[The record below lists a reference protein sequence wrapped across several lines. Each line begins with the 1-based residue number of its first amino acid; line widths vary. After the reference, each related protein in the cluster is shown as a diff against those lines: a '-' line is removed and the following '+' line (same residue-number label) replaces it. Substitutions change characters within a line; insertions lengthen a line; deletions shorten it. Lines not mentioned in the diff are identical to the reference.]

1 MKIKLH
7 LFALITFLLAKGLNL
22 LAQPCA
28 STSNPWLFQAIQWW
42 DNQPIATFTP
52 SQVNTTTAPGYI
64 NFLAQAGSIL
74 PGYGGKVTLNDTLCI
89 NNDFTLDVRL
99 RNRDNTTGQEYMAY
113 DAIIRVTLDNNVTFG
128 CKLVDYS
135 QSWAYANTE
144 LHYGSTVVSNDGRLA
159 IDYSNAGMQTNGFN
173 TIRLRLNGNALE
185 FSQVAFIGLETSTM
199 NINYTGP
206 VCKTITKIEIWF
218 KGAGEVDLVRVRN
231 NANTITYLN
240 EDFTN
245 CSSYAQFPSCTEP
258 VYNLSYTAP
267 TCNLNRLQLNLNS
280 TPVDS
285 TSYSWVGP
293 NGFTS
298 TLKNPFINF
307 PTPANQGTYTVTIR
321 PKNPCLPTYTRSINV
336 TFPTFPLPQTFNH
349 MLCPGESFTLPGGNV
364 VSQAG
369 TYHDTLAS
377 YIAGCDSIIIT
388 NITLGNVTARTDTIL
403 CNPGVVPLSATTNGF
418 GFLWSPS
425 TGLSD
430 TLIANPIATVNS
442 SITYTVTSALPNF
455 NAPNLV
461 QNAGFESGN
470 NGFSSAYTYDASALN
485 ASALYTIGANPSAYW
500 NQLAGCSPHG
510 GSNMILYNGF
520 QDSTYTLWCQ
530 TIAVQPNTF
539 YDMGLW
545 ALSLRNSGVNGQLQ
559 FMIDGVNVGPRMT
572 ILPATCN
579 WQSYSTAWYSGSA
592 TSINLCIKNVSTSNE
607 PDFALDDIWFKEM
620 CTFSDQV
627 NILVQQPVVST
638 SNITNVSCFGG
649 NDGSATASA
658 VGIGPFSY
666 AWSNGETTATAS
678 NLTDGTFIV
687 TVTDSVGCE
696 GRDTITITEPTQ
708 LIVTL
713 ADTTNISC
721 FGLTD
726 GSVRAIASGGTSPY
740 TYTWNSSPV
749 QNANILQNAPAGNY
763 TITVTDDNNCT
774 ASANVT
780 LTQPTQ
786 LTMNFSNVTDVSCYG
801 GNDGGAEVTGNGG
814 NGSYVFE
821 WDNNVSGTQNTTL
834 NGGWH
839 TVELTDANNCS
850 IIDSV
855 FINQPPVFSAFAND
869 SSNVTCFGMNDGAID
884 IGVIGGVANYTYT
897 VNGQPQATAQVDSLT
912 AGSYTIVVTDANGC
926 TTTFTHVV
934 IQPDSVHAE
943 IDADPTMGLVP
954 TTVNFT
960 SNSSGY
966 ASLIWMM
973 DGDVLDTT
981 TSYAHLF
988 TQPGEFEVI
997 LVAINENGCTDT
1009 AQVMIFIADSV
1020 HAIFPNVITPNG
1032 DGSNDFFDVKQ
1043 SGVKSIAIVFYNR
1056 WGTQIYSNF
1065 VDNITSPIVT
1075 LWDGKTAVGG
1085 NDCSEGTYYFD
1096 AVMEDL
1102 NGKKSQT
1109 KGFVH
1114 LFR

>member
-1 MKIKLH
+1 MKMKLH
-7 LFALITFLLAKGLNL
+7 LFVLITFLLAKALNL
-22 LAQPCA
+22 WAQPCA

-52 SQVNTTTAPGYI
+52 TQVNTTTAPGYI
-64 NFLAQAGSIL
+64 NFLAQAGSIP

-99 RNRDNTTGQEYMAY
+99 RNRDNATGQEFMAY

-135 QSWAYANTE
+135 QAWAYVNTE
-144 LHYGSTVVSNDGRLA
+144 LYYGSTSVSNDGRLA
-159 IDYSNAGMQTNGFN
+159 IDYNNAGLQTNGFN

-185 FSQVAFIGLETSTM
+185 FSQVAILGLETSTM
-199 NINYTGP
+199 NITYTGP

-280 TPVDS
+280 TPTDS

-307 PTPANQGTYTVTIR
+307 PTTVNQGTYTVTIR

-336 TFPTFPLPQTFNH
+336 TFPTFPLPQTFTR
-349 MLCPGESFTLPGGNV
+349 MLCPGETFTLPSGTV

-369 TYHDTLAS
+369 TYNDTLAS
-377 YIAGCDSIIIT
+377 SIAGCDSIIIT

-403 CNPGVVPLSATTNGF
+403 CNPGVVPLNATSNGF
-418 GFLWSPS
+418 GYLWSPS

-430 TLIANPIATVNS
+430 SLIANPTATINS

-461 QNAGFESGN
+461 QNPGFEAGN
-470 NGFSSAYTYDASALN
+470 VQFTSNYTFSTTALTAN
-485 ASALYTIGANPSAYW
+485 SLYGIGANPNSYF
-500 NQLAGCSPHG
+500 NQFANCTPRTGI
-510 GSNMILYNGF
+510 MMAMFNGF
-520 QDSTYTLWCQ
+520 QDSTYSLWCQ

-539 YDMGLW
+539 YDLGFW
-545 ALSLRNSGVNGQLQ
+545 AQSIRNSGVNAELQ
-559 FMIDGVNVGPRMT
+559 IVIDGVNVGPRMIVT
-572 ILPATCN
+572 PATCN
-579 WQSYSTAWYSGSA
+579 WQSYSTAWFSGAA
-592 TSINLCIKNVSTSNE
+592 TSISFCIRNVSNSND

-620 CTFSDQV
+620 CTFTDQV
-627 NILVQQPVVST
+627 NIIVQQPAVSI
-638 SNITNVSCFGG
+638 SNIANVSCFGG
-649 NDGSATASA
+649 NDGTATANA
-658 VGIGPFSY
+658 VGIAPFTY
-666 AWSNGETTATAS
+666 LWSNGETTATATG
-678 NLTDGTFIV
+678 LTEGTFIV

-696 GRDTITITEPTQ
+696 GRDTIIITEPTQ
-708 LIVTL
+708 LTVTL

-726 GSVRAIASGGTSPY
+726 GSVRAIATGGVAPY
-740 TYTWNSSPV
+740 TYSWNSSPV
-749 QNANILQNAPAGNY
+749 QNSNVLQNVPAGSY
-763 TITVTDDNNCT
+763 TITVTDSNSCN

-780 LTQPTQ
+780 LTEPTQ
-786 LTMNFSNVTDVSCYG
+786 LSMNFSNITDVSCFG
-801 GNDGGAEVTGNGG
+801 GNDGTAEVAASGG
-814 NGSYVFE
+814 SPSYVFE
-821 WDNNVSGTQNTTL
+821 WDNNVIGNQNTSLT
-834 NGGWH
+834 GGWH
-839 TVELTDANNCS
+839 TVELIDGNNCS

-869 SSNVTCFGMNDGAID
+869 SNSVTCFGMNDGAFE
-884 IGVIGGVANYTYT
+884 IGVIGGFPNFTYT
-897 VNGQPQATAQVDSLT
+897 VNGQTQSSVQVDSLL
-912 AGSYTIVVTDANGC
+912 AGSYTVVVTDANGC
-926 TTTFTHVV
+926 TATFTHTVT
-934 IQPDSVHAE
+934 QPDSVYAE

-960 SNSSGY
+960 SNSTGY
-966 ASLIWMM
+966 SSLTWMLNN
-973 DGDVLDTT
+973 GVLDTT
-981 TSYAHLF
+981 NAYSHLF
-988 TQPGEFEVI
+988 TQPGEYEVLLI
-997 LVAINENGCTDT
+997 ATNENGCTDT
-1009 AQVMIFIADSV
+1009 AKVMIFIADSV

-1043 SGVKSIAIVFYNR
+1043 SGVKAITIVIYNR

-1065 VDNITSPIVT
+1065 VDNITSPVIT

-1085 NDCSEGTYYFD
+1085 NECSEGTYYFD
-1096 AVMEDL
+1096 AVLEDL
-1102 NGKKSQT
+1102 NGKKSKA